1 MIYVS
6 ELDRDGDGR
15 VSFKDFDFAM
25 KYDVSDDLW
34 FTAAALC
41 LWDWQQQHCGIDVIT
56 TSDVPVSDDRTLIV
70 QVSN

>member
-25 KYDVSDDLW
+25 KYDVSDDL
-34 FTAAALC
+34 
-41 LWDWQQQHCGIDVIT
+41 
-56 TSDVPVSDDRTLIV
+56 
-70 QVSN
+70 